1 MGQVEERFLDN
12 AVLSLLWKEDKKFE
26 FKRKEG
32 SGKGSF
38 AVAGIIITASILSE
52 RSVPALCDLDA
63 RPVPA

>member
-1 MGQVEERFLDN
+1 MGQVEERLLDN

-38 AVAGIIITASILSE
+38 AVAGIIITASILSDY
-52 RSVPALCDLDA
+52 SVPAL
-63 RPVPA
+63 